1 MDNEKYLS
9 NALLSKP
16 PYKKLNLVLK
26 EGSVSTTKLSNDA
39 VTNDKLADGAI
50 TINKLDD
57 DLADKISLSSIPVS
71 KFQIANSVDKLPST
85 PNDIGWIINNH
96 LYLYV
101 GKESQLYFD
110 CGELR
115 GPQGIKGE
123 KGERGIQGVRG
134 VQGVQGPKGDKGLKG
149 DQGDIGLTGPQGPQG
164 EQGPQG
170 LVGEAGPKGDTG
182 ERGPQGEIGPQG
194 PKGDAFKYSDFTTAQ
209 LTSLKGPKG
218 DKGNQGEKGEKGD
231 PGIQG
236 AQGQQGLVG
245 PQGPSGVSDASSK
258 TLVNDITTGGET
270 DFLSAEV
277 GKLGIMTYD
286 CSKGGSIVYSS
297 IQDAIN
303 QVPSAYQKGGMTIA
317 VVLRGSGT
325 YLNYYLPFRD
335 WSDNASDWTV
345 GSLGISQQEGDATNV
360 AISQKAFTDKMN
372 TKVDVSSLVDEITEG
387 NEDGETNMEV
397 PTSKA
402 VKNFVSTVEGNIN
415 SSVEEKNNAIKQDIN
430 TFKDNVNDSLSTFE
444 ESLSTTKSELNASVD
459 EKVNTLKADVD
470 KKVNSV
476 PQFLSMSESQYD
488 ALEEKDENTYYM
500 LTEE

>member
-26 EGSVSTTKLSNDA
+26 EGSVSTVKLSNDA
-39 VTNDKLADGAI
+39 VTNDKIADGAV

-57 DLADKISLSSIPVS
+57 DLADKISLSSIPIS
-71 KFQIANSVDKLPST
+71 KFQIADSVDKLPST

-101 GKESQLYFD
+101 GKESQLYID

-115 GPQGIKGE
+115 GPQGVKGE

-149 DQGDIGLTGPQGPQG
+149 DKGDIGLTGPQGPQG
-164 EQGPQG
+164 EQGPKG
-170 LVGEAGPKGDTG
+170 LVGETGPKGDMG

-209 LTSLKGPKG
+209 LASLKGPKG
-218 DKGNQGEKGEKGD
+218 DKGD

-245 PQGPSGVSDASSK
+245 PQGSSGVLDASSK

-286 CSKGGSIVYSS
+286 CSKGGSVVYSS

-325 YLNYYLPFRD
+325 YLNYYLPLRD
-335 WSDNASDWTV
+335 WSNNASDWSV

-372 TKVDVSSLVDEITEG
+372 TKVDVSSLVNEITEG
-387 NEDGETNMEV
+387 NEEGETNVKV

-402 VKNFVSTVEGNIN
+402 VKNFVSTAEDNIN

-430 TFKDNVNDSLSTFE
+430 TFKNNVNDSLSTFKNSIND
-444 ESLSTTKSELNASVD
+444 SLNTTKSELNASVD
-459 EKVNTLKADVD
+459 EKINTLKADVD

-476 PQFLSMSESQYD
+476 PKFLSMSENEYD
-488 ALEEKDENTYYM
+488 ALEEKEADTYYM

>member
-1 MDNEKYLS
+1 MDSKYNGTLRS
-9 NALLSKP
+9 GRKD
-16 PYKKLNLVLK
+16 
-26 EGSVSTTKLSNDA
+26 G
-39 VTNDKLADGAI
+39 KLAYTSNIYDENEG
-50 TINKLDD
+50 KMQ
-57 DLADKISLSSIPVS
+57 SSI
-71 KFQIANSVDKLPST
+71 N
-85 PNDIGWIINNH
+85 
-96 LYLYV
+96 
-101 GKESQLYFD
+101 E
-110 CGELR
+110 ELR
-115 GPQGIKGE
+115 KGFKDSITDIKQTVTSTEDGGENIVTLIASNGKTKSIRIKNGSKGLDGKNGE
-123 KGERGIQGVRG
+123 KGERG
-134 VQGVQGPKGDKGLKG
+134 
-149 DQGDIGLTGPQGPQG
+149 
-164 EQGPQG
+164 
-170 LVGEAGPKGDTG
+170 
-182 ERGPQGEIGPQG
+182 
-194 PKGDAFKYSDFTTAQ
+194 
-209 LTSLKGPKG
+209 
-218 DKGNQGEKGEKGD
+218 EKGEK
-231 PGIQG
+231 GIQG
-236 AQGQQGLVG
+236 AQGKQGLVG

-286 CSKGGSIVYSS
+286 CSKGGSVVYSS
-297 IQDAIN
+297 IQDAIY

-325 YLNYYLPFRD
+325 YLNYYLPLRD
-335 WSDNASDWTV
+335 WSNNVSDWTV

-372 TKVDVSSLVDEITEG
+372 TKVDVSSLVNEITDG
-387 NEDGETNMEV
+387 NEEGETNVKV

-402 VKNFVSTVEGNIN
+402 VKNFVSTVKDNIN
-415 SSVEEKNNAIKQDIN
+415 SSVEENNNAIRQDIN
-430 TFKDNVNDSLSTFE
+430 TFKNNVNDSLSTFE

>member
-1 MDNEKYLS
+1 MDSKYNGTLRS
-9 NALLSKP
+9 GRKD
-16 PYKKLNLVLK
+16 
-26 EGSVSTTKLSNDA
+26 G
-39 VTNDKLADGAI
+39 KLAYTSNIYDENEG
-50 TINKLDD
+50 NMQ
-57 DLADKISLSSIPVS
+57 SSI
-71 KFQIANSVDKLPST
+71 N
-85 PNDIGWIINNH
+85 
-96 LYLYV
+96 
-101 GKESQLYFD
+101 E
-110 CGELR
+110 ELR
-115 GPQGIKGE
+115 KGFKDSITDIKQTVTSTEDGGENIVTLIASNGKTKSIRIKNGSKGLDGKNGE
-123 KGERGIQGVRG
+123 KGER
-134 VQGVQGPKGDKGLKG
+134 
-149 DQGDIGLTGPQGPQG
+149 
-164 EQGPQG
+164 
-170 LVGEAGPKGDTG
+170 
-182 ERGPQGEIGPQG
+182 
-194 PKGDAFKYSDFTTAQ
+194 
-209 LTSLKGPKG
+209 
-218 DKGNQGEKGEKGD
+218 GEKGEKGD
-231 PGIQG
+231 QGKQGEKGEQGIQGIQG
-236 AQGQQGLVG
+236 AQGKQGLVG
-245 PQGPSGVSDASSK
+245 PQGSSGVLDASSK

-286 CSKGGSIVYSS
+286 CSKGGSVVYSS